1 MGEYVEQSKRIELFV
16 PTGRNKNKKTAN
28 LLINHI
34 KKMSRIS
41 SLQSKLVF
49 KINLDALC
57 EFLLSIFNTQEY
69 GKYFNLNLLKV

>member
-16 PTGRNKNKKTAN
+16 PTGRNQKKTAN

-34 KKMSRIS
+34 KKMSIIS
-41 SLQSKLVF
+41 SQQSKLVF

-57 EFLLSIFNTQEY
+57 EFSLPIFNTQE
-69 GKYFNLNLLKV
+69 